1 MTNGEIAGASR
12 PTRRLTLV
20 SVAVWLLL
28 ALALPLAALTLN
40 AVRIA
45 GFPLGFWVAA
55 QGSLIALVVLA
66 WVFAWRAG
74 GERVREGAAPSFAF
88 AGEAI
93 ASAGFIGFVGQIA
106 ALGFDGLAYPLG
118 VVAGFSLLAIL
129 VAPRFVLYPVSTTGG
144 FFTERFGGLWA
155 RRVALTIL
163 GVASV
168 FLLAADLRGAGLAIQ
183 ALSGLSGAISL
194 AIATSLL
201 SAVWLAASFTHAR
214 THARHPNGKGLAY
227 GFLLLAF
234 LVPLAAV
241 AWTQGRFP
249 IPHASFGFALEDV
262 ARLEQ
267 GLIEK
272 KLADFRALKP
282 LTSPFLQLP
291 AWNFIGLV
299 LGLALGLAA
308 LPQLLGRHVSQA
320 AVAPGEA
327 PRRVALTATAVAV
340 FLSSL
345 VVYAALSRHAW
356 ASFIDAGVKTAELP
370 STLTHASGLGWIYI
384 CGVKSSS
391 AAELAAACS
400 KVSGHKGV
408 LRLQDVSFANDSY
421 LFATASV
428 AGIPRILVLLLAV
441 GALVA
446 ALAAGRA
453 ILAGYLAADG
463 EARSSGSG
471 VRDPIEPRSIML
483 AAVVLLLAV
492 WLATFGSPEIALLAS
507 EGLALVAAG
516 IFPALVLG
524 LYWRRFA
531 AAGAVAAMVTGF
543 AAAALYVAGT
553 KFFPLAFMDLT
564 GGLSNAPPNAIRK
577 LAGLRTALV
586 GIQDPVAY
594 AAAQSE
600 IHRHAQLMANWW
612 GLKPGAAALFGLP
625 IGFLSGVITTL
636 LTKTQRLK

>member
-74 GERVREGAAPSFAF
+74 GERVREGTAPSLAF

-155 RRVALTIL
+155 RRVALAIL

-194 AIATSLL
+194 AMATSLL
-201 SAVWLAASFTHAR
+201 SAVWLAASFTHAG
-214 THARHPNGKGLAY
+214 THARRSMGLVY

-241 AWTQGRFP
+241 AWTQGRLP

-308 LPQLLGRHVSQA
+308 LPQLLGRHLSRA

-327 PRRVALTATAVAV
+327 PRRAAMAGTWVAF
-340 FLSSL
+340 FLSGL
-345 VVYAALSRHAW
+345 VVYAALARHVW

-370 STLTHASGLGWIYI
+370 STLTRASGLGWIDI

-400 KVSGHKGV
+400 RVSGHKGV
-408 LRLQDVSFANDSY
+408 LRLQDISFANDSY

-453 ILAGYLAADG
+453 ILAGYLAADS

-531 AAGAVAAMVTGF
+531 APGAVAAMVAGF

-553 KFFPLAFMDLT
+553 KFFPLAFMDLA

-577 LAGLRTALV
+577 LAGLRTALE

-600 IHRHAQLMANWW
+600 IHRHAQLIANWW

-625 IGFLSGVITTL
+625 AGFFAGAFTTL
-636 LTKTQRLK
+636 LSRKPVPE

>member
-20 SVAVWLLL
+20 SIAVWLLL
-28 ALALPLAALTLN
+28 ALALPLVALTLN

-55 QGSLIALVVLA
+55 QGSLIGLAALG

-74 GERVREGAAPSFAF
+74 GERVREGAARPLVF
-88 AGEAI
+88 AGETI
-93 ASAGFIGFVGQIA
+93 AAAGFMGFVGLIA
-106 ALGFDGLAYPLG
+106 SLGFDGLSYPLG
-118 VVAGFSLLAIL
+118 VVAGLSLLTIL
-129 VAPRFVLYPVSTTGG
+129 VAPRFVLYPISTIGG

-155 RRVALTIL
+155 RRVALAIL

-183 ALSGLSGAISL
+183 ALFGLSLAISL
-194 AIATSLL
+194 ATAASLL
-201 SAVWLAASFTHAR
+201 SAVWLAAAFTQSR
-214 THARHPNGKGLAY
+214 RPVGLVY
-227 GFLLLAF
+227 GFLLMAF
-234 LVPLAAV
+234 LAPLAAV

-249 IPHASFGFALEDV
+249 IPHVIFGFALEDV

-291 AWNFIGLV
+291 AWNFAGVV
-299 LGLALGLAA
+299 LGIALGLAA
-308 LPQLLGRHVSQA
+308 LPQLLGRHLSRA

-327 PRRVALTATAVAV
+327 PRRAAVTATAVAV
-340 FLSSL
+340 FLSGL
-345 VVYAALSRHAW
+345 VVYATLSRHAL
-356 ASFIDAGVKTAELP
+356 ASFIDAGVETAELP
-370 STLTHASGLGWIYI
+370 GAITRASGLGWIDI

-400 KVSGHKGV
+400 KVSGHKGA
-408 LRLQDVSFANDSY
+408 LRLQDITLANDTY
-421 LFATASV
+421 LFATASF
-428 AGIPRILVLLLAV
+428 AGIPPVLLLLLAV
-441 GALVA
+441 GALIA

-463 EARSSGSG
+463 EARRSASAD
-471 VRDPIEPRSIML
+471 RNPIEPRSIGL
-483 AAVVLLLAV
+483 AAALLLLAV
-492 WLATFGSPEIALLAS
+492 WLATFGSPNIAPLAS
-507 EGLALVAAG
+507 EGLTLVAAG

-524 LYWRRFA
+524 LFWRRFA
-531 AAGAVAAMVTGF
+531 ASGAVAAMVTGF
-543 AAAALYVAGT
+543 AAAGLYVAGT
-553 KFFPLAFMDLT
+553 KFFPLTFVDLT
-564 GGLSNAPPNAIRK
+564 GGLSNAPPNAVRK
-577 LAGLRTALV
+577 LAGLRTALES
-586 GIQDPVAY
+586 IRDPVAY
-594 AAAQSE
+594 TAAQSE
-600 IHRHAQLMANWW
+600 IYRHAQFVANWW

-625 IGFLSGVITTL
+625 AGFSAGVITTL
-636 LTKTQRLK
+636 LSKNPVSQ